1 MNGSTLTIE
10 TQQQTDR
17 AMTHPTVR
25 LIAIDVDGTLLDS
38 AHTLSPGNR
47 QALQAALA
55 AGCHVTLATG
65 RQYTYIAP
73 LVTGLGLH
81 SPQITSSGAVI
92 TLPAS
97 GEMLY
102 ADRIAREVAAQ
113 AIQLGEQLGITL
125 VVIQN
130 GKSFARAINADIEHM
145 LTYGDPQPHVVPDL
159 TATLHLPPTNIKA
172 IAYRRDDLYARAE
185 VEFQRDLGAQLNIF
199 RSVPYY
205 LEFSAKSVSKGTA
218 LRRVAERLG
227 IEQAAILAIGDGNN
241 DLAMFEVA
249 GTAVAM
255 GNASDAVKACAD
267 AVTGHCDADGVAQA
281 LERFV
286 LRSE

>member
-1 MNGSTLTIE
+1 
-10 TQQQTDR
+10 
-17 AMTHPTVR
+17 MTAGPPQPTGTAIR

-38 AHTLSPGNR
+38 AHTLSAGNR
-47 QALQAALA
+47 RALQAALA

-65 RQYTYIAP
+65 RQYVYITP
-73 LVTGLGLH
+73 LVAELGLQ

-102 ADRIAREVAAQ
+102 ADRIAREVAAET
-113 AIQLGEQLGITL
+113 IRLGEQLGITL
-125 VVIQN
+125 VVVQN
-130 GKSFARAINADIEHM
+130 GKTYARAINADIEHM
-145 LTYGDPQPHVVPDL
+145 LTYGDPRPHVAPDL
-159 TATLHLPPTNIKA
+159 LATLDLPPTNIKA
-172 IAYRRDDLYARAE
+172 IAYRQDELYARAE
-185 VEFQRDLGAQLNIF
+185 AEFQQALGTQLNIY

-227 IEQAAILAIGDGNN
+227 IGQDAILAIGDGNN
-241 DLAMFEVA
+241 DIAMFEAA
-249 GTAVAM
+249 GLSVAM
-255 GNASDAVKACAD
+255 GNASAAVQARAD

-281 LERFV
+281 IERFV
-286 LRSE
+286 LGGETG